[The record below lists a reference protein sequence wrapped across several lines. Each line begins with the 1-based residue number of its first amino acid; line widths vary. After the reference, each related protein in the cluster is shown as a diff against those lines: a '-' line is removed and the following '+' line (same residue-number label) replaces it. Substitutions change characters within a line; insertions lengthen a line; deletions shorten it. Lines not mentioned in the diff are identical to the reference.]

1 MPMNMAFIEIGV
13 EYSRLFLEGQTDGRM
28 DEAALRSVI
37 DQVAGE
43 GVATVDYY
51 RLNDV
56 VIENNFR
63 MYCAHTVF

>member
-1 MPMNMAFIEIGV
+1 
-13 EYSRLFLEGQTDGRM
+13 M